1 MEKKMYK
8 QNVQEMQKKKQ
19 TTVKKFKEG
28 VVKVPKLN
36 KKLLNY
42 HDTMS
47 NLLDSHNNV
56 DL

>member
-36 KKLLNY
+36 KKLLCY
-42 HDTMS
+42 PDTMS

>member
-28 VVKVPKLN
+28 VVKVLKL
-36 KKLLNY
+36 KKNCY
-42 HDTMS
+42 
-47 NLLDSHNNV
+47 V
-56 DL
+56 IPIQ